1 MEYFSLYKTNL
12 PTEKQ
17 SEENFIASVRSLID
31 VGNFR
36 YNNMDTSAFR
46 LQVKHENPEFA
57 AFMANTLVD
66 YYFEVD
72 QFEKR
77 KNFEETM
84 TYLAEVQTESQLEVE
99 DIKKNIDNFIL
110 NNSSFWVIIFLTI
123 RQCNW
128 ILGNNS
134 RSILNWK

>member
-1 MEYFSLYKTNL
+1 MSYKFNPSKVNVFSLAGLLEYFSLYKTNL

-72 QFEKR
+72 QFEKG
-77 KNFEETM
+77 KI
-84 TYLAEVQTESQLEVE
+84 L
-99 DIKKNIDNFIL
+99 KKL
-110 NNSSFWVIIFLTI
+110 
-123 RQCNW
+123 
-128 ILGNNS
+128 
-134 RSILNWK
+134 